1 MPHAYAIQKIS
12 PASPRTVEGARPSV
26 VEFQSEDRLAQQI
39 AVGMKKR
46 WPEMSGYSRAH
57 DPGSNRTLP

>member
-1 MPHAYAIQKIS
+1 MHTRSKRYLRRHRARLRAQRR
-12 PASPRTVEGARPSV
+12 ASLKP
-26 VEFQSEDRLAQQI
+26 FQCEDRLAQQI

-46 WPEMSGYSRAH
+46 WPEIAGYSCAH